1 MENKKR
7 VLIIDSQSSFREG
20 LKDMVDQTS
29 GYRFV
34 AEAESGREGMELA
47 REMGP
52 DLVIMDYTLPD
63 MSGMGVMRELK
74 RLTPPAK
81 ILVLSATANY
91 DHVANAL
98 RAGARGFAVKDTIGG
113 SLVEAMDTLD
123 QGNFFLDDAVYQEV
137 LISMLTGSA

>member
-52 DLVIMDYTLPD
+52 DLVIMDYSLPD

-74 RLTPPAK
+74 RLAPPAK
-81 ILVLSATANY
+81 ILVLSATAKY
-91 DHVANAL
+91 DHIANSL

-113 SLVEAMDTLD
+113 SLVEAMDTLG

>member
-1 MENKKR
+1 MESKKR
-7 VLIIDSQSSFREG
+7 VLIIDPHSSFREG

-34 AEAESGREGMELA
+34 GEAESGREGMELA
-47 REMGP
+47 REVGP
-52 DLVIMDYTLPD
+52 DLVIMDYALPD

-81 ILVLSATANY
+81 ILVLSETAKY
-91 DHVANAL
+91 DHIANAL

-113 SLVEAMDTLD
+113 SLTEAMDTLD
-123 QGNFFLDDAVYQEV
+123 QGNYFLDDTVYQEV